1 MLHRVGI
8 HFSVLP
14 LGSGKKVVRWNQ
26 DLLNVLRLKFEV
38 KLQLWFWINLNCFY
52 NGNLF
57 PECFMKKIGLQ

>member
-38 KLQLWFWINLNCFY
+38 KLQLWFWIKL
-52 NGNLF
+52 
-57 PECFMKKIGLQ
+57 

>member
-26 DLLNVLRLKFEV
+26 NILNVLRLKFEG
-38 KLQLWFWINLNCFY
+38 KLQLYFWIKLWIVFIMVTCFLNAS
-52 NGNLF
+52 
-57 PECFMKKIGLQ
+57 